1 MDVNANGSQETSVLP
16 DDEQKIFVTL
26 ESEVRR
32 YCRSFPEVFIT
43 AQGAHMVATNGA
55 RYIDFFCGAGALNY
69 GHNNSQIKGRL
80 LDYIQQDG
88 LMHALDM
95 YTTAKS
101 QFLTRFRDVILQ
113 PRDLPYKVQFCGPSG
128 SDAVEAALK
137 LARKATGRSG
147 IVAFAGAYHG
157 MTLGSLSATG
167 GSAARRSAG
176 VPLSGTTFLPY
187 AAGPWGDFDAID
199 LLRRMFLDSA
209 SGVDI
214 PAAVIVEPLQMEGGI
229 YPAPA
234 PWLRRLREVTS
245 EYGVPLIL
253 DEIQAGCGRTGTFFC
268 FEQAGIRPDMVTL
281 SKSISGY
288 GYPMSVL
295 LMAPELDVWAPG
307 EHSGTFRGNQLA
319 FVTGAAALDFWEDPE
334 FLARLDELGRRLQE
348 FGQSLTAADSQVP
361 TRGAGMVLG
370 IDFGRAGGT
379 SRAAAVQRECFDNG
393 LIVEVCGRDDEV
405 LKLMPPLNVDDDTLK
420 AGFEIV
426 RVATLGTESVTS

>member
-16 DDEQKIFVTL
+16 DGEKKIFVTL

-32 YCRSFPEVFIT
+32 YCRSFPEVFST

-69 GHNNSQIKGRL
+69 GHNNSQIKARV
-80 LDYIQQDG
+80 LDYIQEDG

-95 YTTAKS
+95 YTAAKS
-101 QFLTRFRDVILQ
+101 QFLIRFRDVILQ

-137 LARKATGRSG
+137 LARKATGRTG

-167 GSAARRSAG
+167 GAAARRSAG

-199 LLRRMFLDSA
+199 LLRRMFMDSA
-209 SGVDI
+209 SGVDL

-229 YPAPA
+229 FPAPA
-234 PWLRRLREVTS
+234 PWLRRLREITS
-245 EYGVPLIL
+245 EYGVPLVL

-307 EHSGTFRGNQLA
+307 EHAGTFRGNQLA
-319 FVTGAAALDFWEDPE
+319 FVAGAAALDFWENAE
-334 FLARLDELGRRLQE
+334 FLARLDEQGRRLQE

-361 TRGAGMVLG
+361 TRGPAWFSGSTLDESAAPAGQQPCSASASTTG
-370 IDFGRAGGT
+370 SS
-379 SRAAAVQRECFDNG
+379 SRSAD
-393 LIVEVCGRDDEV
+393 
-405 LKLMPPLNVDDDTLK
+405 
-420 AGFEIV
+420 
-426 RVATLGTESVTS
+426 ATMR

>member
-1 MDVNANGSQETSVLP
+1 MDVNAYSSRETSALP
-16 DDEQKIFVTL
+16 DEEKKIFVEL

-32 YCRSFPEVFIT
+32 YCRSFPEVFST
-43 AQGAHMVATNGA
+43 AQGSHMIATNGA
-55 RYIDFFCGAGALNY
+55 RFIDFFCGAGALNY
-69 GHNNSQIKGRL
+69 GHNDRQMKERL
-80 LDYIQQDG
+80 LDYIREDG

-95 YTTAKS
+95 HTDAKR

-137 LARKATGRSG
+137 LARKATGRTG
-147 IVAFAGAYHG
+147 LVAFAGAYHG

-167 GSAARRSAG
+167 GAAARRAAG
-176 VPLSGTTFLPY
+176 VPLHGTTFLPY

-199 LLRRMFLDSA
+199 LLCRMFTDSA
-209 SGVDI
+209 SGVDL

-229 YPAPA
+229 FPAP
-234 PWLRRLREVTS
+234 PQWLRRLRDVTS

-268 FEQAGIRPDMVTL
+268 FEQAGILPDMVTL

-288 GYPMSVL
+288 GYPMSLL
-295 LMAPELDVWAPG
+295 LMTPELDVWAPG

-319 FVTGAAALDFWEDPE
+319 FVAGAAALDFWEDPE
-334 FLARLDELGRRLQE
+334 FLARLTELGRRLQE
-348 FGQSLTAADSQVP
+348 FGQSLTAADPRVL

-370 IDFGRAGGT
+370 IDLGQLGGT
-379 SRAAAVQRECFDNG
+379 DAAAAVQRKCFDNG
-393 LIVEVCGRDDEV
+393 LIIEVCGRSDEV
-405 LKLMPPLNVDDDTLK
+405 IKLMPALNVDDDDLK
-420 AGFEIV
+420 TGLEIV
-426 RVATLGTESVTS
+426 RATVLSAAQVTA

>member
-1 MDVNANGSQETSVLP
+1 
-16 DDEQKIFVTL
+16 
-26 ESEVRR
+26 
-32 YCRSFPEVFIT
+32 
-43 AQGAHMVATNGA
+43 
-55 RYIDFFCGAGALNY
+55 
-69 GHNNSQIKGRL
+69 
-80 LDYIQQDG
+80 
-88 LMHALDM
+88 MHALDM
-95 YTTAKS
+95 HTAAKS
-101 QFLTRFRDVILQ
+101 QFLIRFRDVILQ

-137 LARKATGRSG
+137 LARKATGRTG

-167 GSAARRSAG
+167 GAAARRSAG
-176 VPLSGTTFLPY
+176 VPLHGTTFLPY
-187 AAGPWGDFDAID
+187 ATGPWGDFDAID
-199 LLRRMFLDSA
+199 LLRRMFMDSA
-209 SGVDI
+209 SGVDL

-229 YPAPA
+229 FPAPA
-234 PWLRRLREVTS
+234 PWLRRLREITS

-319 FVTGAAALDFWEDPE
+319 FVAGAAALDFWEDPE

-348 FGQSLTAADSQVP
+348 FGQSLTAADPRVP
-361 TRGAGMVLG
+361 TRGAGLVLG
-370 IDFGRAGGT
+370 IDFGRVGGT
-379 SRAAAVQRECFDNG
+379 SRAAAAQRECFDNG

-405 LKLMPPLNVDDDTLK
+405 VKLMPPLNVDDDTLK

-426 RVATLGTESVTS
+426 RAAMLSLQASTKTRVSA